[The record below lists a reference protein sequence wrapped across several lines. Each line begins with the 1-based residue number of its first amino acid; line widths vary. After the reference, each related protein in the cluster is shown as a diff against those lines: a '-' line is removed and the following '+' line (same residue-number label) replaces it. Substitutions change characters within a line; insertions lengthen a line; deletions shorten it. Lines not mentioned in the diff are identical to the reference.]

1 MSRIILLLFLLF
13 SSPVLFSQVR
23 DSAEI
28 EEDYYEEN
36 IETGHYNN
44 MYPADSV
51 LRANPLSENQIYPKK
66 FKENLSSRYKG
77 KDFDYTTHQP
87 QESFFQKLLRK
98 LDALIQAIFGDVNPS
113 GSLGF
118 TTVLLRLFV
127 IIIVGFVLYF
137 LVKFII
143 SRNGNLFF
151 GKRNRKTI
159 INDEDVVENIHEIN
173 FPENIL
179 KYESMKDYRSAIRY
193 QFLFVLKRMSDKKLI
208 NWNFEKTNKDYIQ
221 ELKASHLQKE
231 FADLAHIFDYV
242 WYGEFSI
249 DEASYTTFKRKFQS
263 FKP

>member
-1 MSRIILLLFLLF
+1 MNRFILLLFLLF
-13 SSPVLFSQVR
+13 SSPTLFSQVQ
-23 DSAEI
+23 DSVEI

-36 IETGHYNN
+36 IATGHYNN

-51 LRANPLSENQIYPKK
+51 LNMNPQSEDTIYPKK
-66 FKENLSSRYKG
+66 FKSNLSSRYKG
-77 KDFDYTTHQP
+77 NDFDYSTHKP
-87 QESFFQKLLRK
+87 QESFLQKLLRK
-98 LDALIQAIFGDVNPS
+98 LDALIQAIFGDVHPS

-118 TTVLLRLFV
+118 TTIILRLFV
-127 IIIVGFVLYF
+127 IVIVGFVLYF

-151 GKRNRKTI
+151 GKRNKKTI

-173 FPENIL
+173 FPNTIL
-179 KYESMKDYRSAIRY
+179 KYETMKDYRSAIRY
-193 QFLFVLKRMSDKKLI
+193 QFLYILKRLSDKKLI
-208 NWNFEKTNKDYIQ
+208 NWNFEKTNEDYIQ
-221 ELKASHLQKE
+221 ELKVSHLQKE

-249 DEASYTTFKRKFQS
+249 DEDHYATFKHKFQS